1 MLTLLSQ
8 SLDHSG
14 YIFSIG
20 FTSGFPIT
28 FYRLSLLKSVTSEN
42 VLLET
47 QFITLFRGKV
57 IFRSSDFQF
66 WTIPWNSKVVTSRWV
81 LAHNVGDKTNGWIS
95 KRVFQENKARQISRK
110 THCSYP
116 LIRTRI
122 SLKTVLRSALLPY
135 YQWHYAVHFWLG
147 LYLRNRKFFGRKT

>member
-28 FYRLSLLKSVTSEN
+28 FYRLSLLKMVTSEN
-42 VLLET
+42 VLLKI
-47 QFITLFRGKV
+47 QFITLFHGKV

-66 WTIPWNSKVVTSRWV
+66 WTIPWTSKVVTSWWV
-81 LAHNVGDKTNGWIS
+81 LGHNVGDKANGWFS
-95 KRVFQENKARQISRK
+95 KRVFQENKARQIFQK
-110 THCSYP
+110 MNISYP
-116 LIRTRI
+116 LIRTRTCAYQGVRTVCF
-122 SLKTVLRSALLPY
+122 SGNLACFVFLK
-135 YQWHYAVHFWLG
+135 
-147 LYLRNRKFFGRKT
+147 